1 MVLCTPNVTM
11 PTALQITNR
20 RWTSKASLLHTLAE
34 VETSGRCTRS
44 LYLRP
49 ESVTQPENPHN
60 PSVAAMLGQVGGS
73 ETGFALFLGD
83 EHTVAIRPPFPISG
97 DVDADG
103 PDVAPLG
110 ELLNARLIIGV
121 VLLRL
126 GRYAVGVLE
135 GDQLVATK
143 TGSRHVKSRHRAGGS
158 SQRRFERSRER
169 LIRELFDKTCE
180 VTQEVFSRHLS
191 DIDYVL
197 MGGERQTLG
206 GLVKRCRL
214 MQELEHLTLSRR
226 LSVDRPGQAALDRIA
241 AEVWKSEVVTLGPVT
256 GG

>member
-1 MVLCTPNVTM
+1 M
-11 PTALQITNR
+11 PTTLQITNR
-20 RWTSKASLLHTLAE
+20 RWTSKTSLLHTLAE
-34 VETSGRCTRS
+34 VGTSGWCTRS

-49 ESVTQPENPHN
+49 ESVTVPESQHN
-60 PSVAAMLGQVGGS
+60 PSVAAVLSQVGGS

-83 EHTVAIRPPFPISG
+83 EHTVAVRPPFPISR

-103 PDVAPLG
+103 PDVAPLA

-135 GDQLVATK
+135 GDRMIATK

-180 VTQEVFSRHLS
+180 VTREVFTRHPS

-206 GLVKRCRL
+206 GFVKRCRL

-226 LSVDRPGQAALDRIA
+226 LTVERPGQAALDSIA
-241 AEVWKSEVVTLGPVT
+241 AEVWKSEVVTLGSAV

>member
-1 MVLCTPNVTM
+1 M

-20 RWTSKASLLHTLAE
+20 HWTSKSSLLRTLAD
-34 VETSGRCTRS
+34 VETSGWCTRS

-49 ESVTQPENPHN
+49 ESVTDPEKPHE
-60 PSVAAMLGQVGGS
+60 PSVAALLSQVGGS

-83 EHTVAIRPPFPISG
+83 EHTVVVRPPFPISRN
-97 DVDADG
+97 VDADG

-135 GDQLVATK
+135 GDRLVATK

-169 LIRELFDKTCE
+169 LIRELFDKACE
-180 VTQEVFSRHLS
+180 VTQGVFARHLS

-197 MGGERQTLG
+197 LGGERLTLG
-206 GLVKRCRL
+206 GFVKRCRL
-214 MQELEHLTLSRR
+214 MQELERLTLSRR
-226 LSVDRPGQAALDRIA
+226 LSVDRPGQAALDGIA
-241 AEVWKSEVVTLGPVT
+241 REVWKSEVVTLGPDA

>member
-1 MVLCTPNVTM
+1 MVPCTPNVTM
-11 PTALQITNR
+11 PTTLHITNR
-20 RWTSKASLLHTLAE
+20 RWTSKTGLLHTLSE
-34 VETSGRCTRS
+34 VETSGWYTRS

-49 ESVTQPENPHN
+49 ESVTDPEKPHN
-60 PSVAAMLGQVGGS
+60 PSVAAVLSQVGGS

-83 EHTVAIRPPFPISG
+83 EHTVAVRPPFPISR

-103 PDVAPLG
+103 PDVAALR
-110 ELLNARLIIGV
+110 ELLDARLIIGV

-135 GDQLVATK
+135 GDRLAATK

-180 VTQEVFSRHLS
+180 VTGNVFGAHLARM
-191 DIDYVL
+191 DYVL
-197 MGGERQTLG
+197 LGGERQTLG
-206 GLVKRCRL
+206 GFVKRCRL
-214 MQELEHLTLSRR
+214 MQDLAPKTLSRR
-226 LSVDRPGQAALDRIA
+226 LTVDRPGQAALDGIA
-241 AEVWKSEVVTLGPVT
+241 AEVWKSEVVTLAPVADT
-256 GG
+256 

>member
-1 MVLCTPNVTM
+1 M

-20 RWTSKASLLHTLAE
+20 RWSSKTSLLQTLADMGA
-34 VETSGRCTRS
+34 SGWCTRS
-44 LYLRP
+44 VYLRP
-49 ESVTQPENPHN
+49 DSVTDPENPRN
-60 PSVAAMLGQVGGS
+60 ASVAAVLNQLGGS

-83 EHTVAIRPPFPISG
+83 EHTVAVRPPFPISQ
-97 DVDADG
+97 DIDADG
-103 PDVAPLG
+103 PNVAPLG

-135 GDQLVATK
+135 GDRLVATK
-143 TGSRHVKSRHRAGGS
+143 TDSRHVKSRHRAGGS

-180 VTQEVFSRHLS
+180 VTREVFTRHPS

-197 MGGERQTLG
+197 IGGERHTLG
-206 GLVKRCRL
+206 GFVKRCRL

-226 LSVDRPGQAALDRIA
+226 LTVDRPGQAALDGIA
-241 AEVWKSEVVTLGPVT
+241 AEVWKSEVVTLGPVAD
-256 GG
+256 G

>member
-1 MVLCTPNVTM
+1 M
-11 PTALQITNR
+11 PKAQITNR
-20 RWTSKASLLHTLAE
+20 HWTSKASLLRTLAE
-34 VETSGRCTRS
+34 VETSGWCIRS

-49 ESVTQPENPHN
+49 ESVTDLEDSHN
-60 PSVAAMLGQVGGS
+60 PSVAAVLSQVRGS

-83 EHTVAIRPPFPISG
+83 EHTVAIRPPFPISKDG
-97 DVDADG
+97 DADG
-103 PDVAPLG
+103 PDVAPLV
-110 ELLNARLIIGV
+110 ELLDARLVIGV

-135 GDQLVATK
+135 GDRLVATK

-180 VTQEVFSRHLS
+180 VTGNVFGPHLAR
-191 DIDYVL
+191 IDYVL
-197 MGGERQTLG
+197 LGGERQTLG
-206 GLVKRCRL
+206 GFVKRCRF
-214 MQELEHLTLSRR
+214 MQDLTPKTLSRR
-226 LSVDRPGQAALDRIA
+226 LTVDRPGQAALDGIA
-241 AEVWKSEVVTLGPVT
+241 TEVWKSEVVTLRPVA